1 MICNMHYILSRFWQY
16 LAETGN
22 LSLYKMDSQ
31 TKKEIITKISSTA
44 TKNIEQA
51 VRDSFKRALPQE
63 FLDKTTDDNKTD
75 QKLYHP
81 WI

>member
-1 MICNMHYILSRFWQY
+1 
-16 LAETGN
+16 
-22 LSLYKMDSQ
+22 MDSQ
-31 TKKEIITKISSTA
+31 TKKEIIAKITSTA

-81 WI
+81 

>member
-1 MICNMHYILSRFWQY
+1 MHYILSRFWQY
-16 LAETGN
+16 LAETGK

-81 WI
+81 

>member
-1 MICNMHYILSRFWQY
+1 MHYILSRFWQY
-16 LAETGN
+16 LAETGK

-51 VRDSFKRALPQE
+51 VKDSFKRALPQE

-81 WI
+81 